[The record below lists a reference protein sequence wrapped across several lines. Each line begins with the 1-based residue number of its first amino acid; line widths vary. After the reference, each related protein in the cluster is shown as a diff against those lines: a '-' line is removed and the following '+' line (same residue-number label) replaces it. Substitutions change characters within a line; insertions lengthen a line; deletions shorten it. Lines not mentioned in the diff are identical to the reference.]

1 MKNIL
6 ISLTLKKK
14 IRKAALNIL
23 KTKRVMEFQGAKRGS
38 ILKYVTNEATQ
49 KMRCYFS
56 F

>member
-23 KTKRVMEFQGAKRGS
+23 KTKRVMEF
-38 ILKYVTNEATQ
+38 
-49 KMRCYFS
+49 
-56 F
+56 